1 MIKSLFAA
9 AALALGLSATSS
21 QAVTLDLGGFA
32 LGPEIASTTGASDII
47 GGGLIPA
54 SFLGI
59 GAAFGPFEVITV
71 TGFDPFDAGDFSVT
85 YAVPST
91 TSSLSGVATDLVT
104 TDSTIELLFD
114 VAAGNIGIP
123 SGKFV
128 VVIEDF
134 DPVSDFGADPFGFLG
149 APTLGPDPVLSS
161 FTLTALVP
169 IPLPAAFPLLALGL
183 GTLVAAR
190 RRKRA

>member
-9 AALALGLSATSS
+9 AALALGLSATTS
-21 QAVTLDLGGFA
+21 QAVTLDLGNLQ
-32 LGPEIASTTGASDII
+32 LGPEIVSVTGAADII
-47 GGGLIPA
+47 GGGMIPA

-59 GAAFGPFEVITV
+59 GASFGPFEVVTV

-104 TDSTIELLFD
+104 TDTTIELLFD

-128 VVIEDF
+128 VVIEDI
-134 DPVSDFGADPFGFLG
+134 DPVNDYGADPFGFLG

-190 RRKRA
+190 RRKSA